1 MEYRNTRQK
10 SIILSTIH
18 KYGHLTSEEL
28 LELLK
33 DEKISIA
40 TIYRNLNILAEEG
53 KIKKI
58 NSDNKTMYET
68 IKDEHYHFECTC
80 CHNVTDIDPSLI
92 KISLNHSLT
101 GIAKKTIFLYGI
113 CNSCQN
119 NK

>member
-1 MEYRNTRQK
+1 MEYRNTKQK

-18 KYGHLTSEEL
+18 KYGHLTVEEL
-28 LELLK
+28 LDLLK

-40 TIYRNLNILAEEG
+40 TIYRSLNVLTLEG

-80 CHNVTDIDPSLI
+80 CHNVIDIDPSLI
-92 KISLNHSLT
+92 KINVNHSLK
-101 GIAKKTIFLYGI
+101 GIAKKSVFLYGI
-113 CNSCQN
+113 CNSCQSIN
-119 NK
+119 